1 MHIAAADT
9 TSRHLHHHFIR
20 PGNGP
25 GQIDNIQLAVL
36 GKKQRFHNQPT
47 PRIPLYNFPQ
57 TLRCVGVR
65 RKCLPISSSIGKLI
79 LVPELPDI
87 TAYIIAIEARI
98 LGQRNF
104 GRKATH

>member
-1 MHIAAADT
+1 
-9 TSRHLHHHFIR
+9 
-20 PGNGP
+20 
-25 GQIDNIQLAVL
+25 
-36 GKKQRFHNQPT
+36 
-47 PRIPLYNFPQ
+47 
-57 TLRCVGVR
+57 
-65 RKCLPISSSIGKLI
+65 LPISSSIGKLI